1 MAQIS
6 LAELYRGEDAGEKYG
21 IAGEV
26 VKDNL
31 QNGCPEEYDEETWRK
46 MLFVKH
52 TLLAAEK
59 MQRLVD
65 TIKVEISQWQPQ
77 SG

>member
-6 LAELYRGEDAGEKYG
+6 LDELYRGEGAGEKYG

-26 VKDNL
+26 VKDIL
-31 QNGCPEEYDEETWRK
+31 QNGCPEEYDEETWRE

-59 MQRLVD
+59 MQRLGD
-65 TIKVEISQWQPQ
+65 TVKI
-77 SG
+77 G

>member
-6 LAELYRGEDAGEKYG
+6 LDELYRGEGNGEEYG

-26 VKDNL
+26 VKEIL
-31 QNGCPEEYDEETWRK
+31 LHGCPKDYDEETWRE
-46 MLFVKH
+46 MLLVKH

-59 MQRLVD
+59 MRKQGD
-65 TIKVEISQWQPQ
+65 TIKFDE
-77 SG
+77 